1 LHRKCK
7 KLLKLKSGK
16 NNNFK
21 KKRMLSLKKINRN
34 KENINNKNNYK
45 NKHKNKGIK

>member
-1 LHRKCK
+1 
-7 KLLKLKSGK
+7 
-16 NNNFK
+16 
-21 KKRMLSLKKINRN
+21 MLSLKKINRN